1 MDAGVPIKRP
11 VAGVGLRSYHRLPTI
26 GQVATLTDIQGR

>member
-11 VAGVGLRSYHRLPTI
+11 VAGIAMGRLIRKRVMT
-26 GQVATLTDIQGR
+26 ASS